1 MAEPIAIVGSACRF
15 PGAAT
20 SPSKLWGLLKAPR
33 DVIRD
38 FPAERLNLSSFYS
51 PNGEHHGCTDVQ
63 NRAYLLQEDCR
74 LFDASFFR
82 INPKE
87 AHGMDPQQRILLETV
102 YESLEAAGWPLDAID
117 GSLTSVHVGVMS
129 LDFNDI
135 QMRDPETLPTYTAT
149 GVARSILSNRIS
161 YFFNLKGPSITI
173 DTACSSSLVALHQA
187 VQGLRNGEA
196 TQAIVAG
203 TTLLLD
209 PAMYIAES
217 NLHMLS
223 PDSRSRMWDKDA
235 NGYARGEGIAAVLLK
250 PLSKAI
256 QDNDH
261 VECIIRQTGV
271 NSDGRTNGITMPS
284 WSAQTELIRK
294 TYENAGLDLFNDRCQ
309 YFECHGTGTLAGDP
323 VEARAIQEAFFPNQ
337 SETKEENSLYCGSVK
352 TVIGHLEGCAGLA
365 GVLKAAL
372 AIQNKAIPPNMH
384 FNKLNPAITP
394 HYDNLCV
401 PTSLLPWPDT
411 AGKPLRASINSFGF
425 GGTNAHVI
433 LESYEPSSNA
443 PSAGSIVE
451 DTVVPTTVPGPFL
464 FSAKNCSSLLRIL
477 QDTLEYIHSTPSLDL
492 DALSWVL
499 HSRRTAFSMRI
510 AIAASDRQR
519 LLGLLKKHITVG
531 EASPDAQLGVRA
543 LAVASKL
550 LGVFTGQVCTFSLSS
565 EELHDQPEHLRRAL
579 NGRKWASNLWRTANC
594 SVNVLKNVK
603 AH

>member
-1 MAEPIAIVGSACRF
+1 MDERIAIVGCACRF

-20 SPSKLWGLLKAPR
+20 SPSKLWELLKAPS

-38 FPAERLNLSSFYS
+38 FPPERLNLSSFYS
-51 PNGEHHGCTDVQ
+51 PDGEHHGSTDVQ

-102 YESLEAAGWPLDAID
+102 YESLEAAGWLLDVID

-161 YFFNLKGPSITI
+161 YFFNLKGPSMTI

-223 PDSRSRMWDKDA
+223 PDSRSRMWDKNA
-235 NGYARGEGIAAVLLK
+235 NGYARGEGVAAVLLK
-250 PLSKAI
+250 PLSQAI

-284 WSAQTELIRK
+284 SSAQTELIRQ
-294 TYENAGLDLFNDRCQ
+294 TYEKARLDLMSDRCQ

-323 VEARAIQEAFFPNQ
+323 VEARAIHEAFFPNQ
-337 SETKEENSLYCGSVK
+337 CNIDEENPIYCGSVK

-384 FNKLNPAITP
+384 FKELNPAVSP

-411 AGKPLRASINSFGF
+411 GGKPLRASINSFGF

-433 LESYEPSSNA
+433 LESYEFSSHA
-443 PSAGSIVE
+443 PTEGSVLE
-451 DTVVPTTVPGPFL
+451 DALHPTILPGPFV
-464 FSAKNCSSLLRIL
+464 FSAKNSSSLLRIL
-477 QDTLEYIHSTPSLDL
+477 RNILEYIDSTPSLDL

-499 HSRRTAFSMRI
+499 QSRRTAFAMRV
-510 AIAASDRQR
+510 AIAASDRLR
-519 LLGLLKKHITVG
+519 LLESLEKHITVG
-531 EASPDAQLGVRA
+531 EASPGAQFGVRA
-543 LAVASKL
+543 AAIAPSL
-550 LGVFTGQVCTFSLSS
+550 LGVFNGQVCTFSSL
-565 EELHDQPEHLRRAL
+565 EELH
-579 NGRKWASNLWRTANC
+579 G
-594 SVNVLKNVK
+594 
-603 AH
+603 